1 MSDGKALQM
10 GTSHNLGQHFSKA
23 FDIKFED
30 RNQTLQYVW
39 QTSWGTTTRMIGA
52 VIMAHGDDSGLRLPP
67 RVAPVQAVLV
77 PIAMGNW
84 KETVLPTVRAAE
96 ESLKKAGVRVQVD
109 AREEFTPGWK
119 FAEHEMRGVPLR
131 IEIGPRDVKAAQA
144 VLVRRDAKT
153 KESVPLTA
161 LVERAIALL
170 DDIQASLF
178 KAALQYREE
187 NTREAGTYADL
198 KDLIETKRGFVK
210 SPWCGE
216 GECEDRIKTDTMA
229 TIRVIPPDCEGPA
242 AEGKICVCCG
252 REAKAVAYF
261 ARAY

>member
-1 MSDGKALQM
+1 
-10 GTSHNLGQHFSKA
+10 
-23 FDIKFED
+23 
-30 RNQTLQYVW
+30 
-39 QTSWGTTTRMIGA
+39 MIGA

-77 PIAMGNW
+77 PIAFGNW
-84 KETVLPTVRAAE
+84 KETVLPAVLAAA

-131 IEIGPRDVKAAQA
+131 IEIGPRDVKSGQA
-144 VLVRRDAKT
+144 ILVRRDAKT
-153 KESVPLTA
+153 KEAVSLDSLA
-161 LVERAIALL
+161 EKAAALL

-187 NTREAGTYADL
+187 NTREAGTYGEL

-210 SPWCGE
+210 GPWCG
-216 GECEDRIKTDTMA
+216 GEVCEDKIKAETMA

-242 AEGKICVCCG
+242 AGGKTCVCCG
-252 REAKAVAYF
+252 REAKALAYF